1 MELSLLRNS
10 VNALNQHST
19 LKAAEIAVIV
29 LLRECQ
35 NIRNELRYD
44 QTPIRDSQLRKMYRA
59 RGELLARAEL
69 WHKFHLDRTYNTN
82 PL

>member
-19 LKAAEIAVIV
+19 LKATEVAVIV
-29 LLRECQ
+29 LLRECK
-35 NIRNELRYD
+35 NIRKELRYNPK
-44 QTPIRDSQLRKMYRA
+44 PIRNAQLLKMYHA

-69 WHKFHLDRTYNTN
+69 WHKFHLDLKYNTN